1 MSSGALIDSYGRTAV
16 DLRVSLTDKCNLRCT
31 YCMPAEGLD
40 WLPRAEVL
48 TDAEVVRLVRIA
60 VESLGV
66 REVRF
71 TGGEPLLRKGL
82 VDIVAATASLRPR
95 PSISL
100 TTNGLGLTRLA
111 GQLADAGL
119 DRVNVSVDTL
129 DPARFEALTRRDR
142 LSDVLDGLTAA
153 ADAGLVPVKINSVLM
168 RGINDNESAD
178 LLRFALKNRYELRFI
193 EQMPLDAGHIWD
205 RHTMVTAEQIL
216 AQLSAEFTLLPDPSH
231 RGAAPAETWLIDG
244 YPDAEGGH
252 NRQRDATVLWRL
264 RPDPVDRRR
273 PGAQLPL
280 RSRRVRPAGGTA

>member
-71 TGGEPLLRKGL
+71 TGGEPLLRMGL

-153 ADAGLVPVKINSVLM
+153 ADAGLVPVKINSALM

-205 RHTMVTAEQIL
+205 RHTMVTAER
-216 AQLSAEFTLLPDPSH
+216 DPGPTVGRVHAGARPIAPRGGAGRDVAH
-231 RGAAPAETWLIDG
+231 RRISRRQ
-244 YPDAEGGH
+244 GGH